1 MATASGPINAGPLV
15 PTGHTPT
22 QLSVNVPATTPLGQG
37 FVEVQVV
44 NTDMDFAA
52 SNSAPALLQGSAA
65 AGIPSLT
72 SINGKGLAATS
83 SDPDYATNNVEAV
96 VAQGTMVK
104 LGGSGF
110 ALPMELRWTCS
121 AIVPGARSGL
131 SRSLPKAQA
140 LAAVH

>member
-1 MATASGPINAGPLV
+1 M
-15 PTGHTPT
+15 
-22 QLSVNVPATTPLGQG
+22 
-37 FVEVQVV
+37 QVV

-83 SDPDYATNNVEAV
+83 SDPDYATNNIETV
-96 VAQGTMVK
+96 VAQGTIVK

-110 ALPMELRWTCS
+110 DTTNGVAVDVLYDCS
-121 AIVPGARSGL
+121 GKVGAFPVTPGSAG
-131 SRSLPKAQA
+131 
-140 LAAVH
+140 LAAVR